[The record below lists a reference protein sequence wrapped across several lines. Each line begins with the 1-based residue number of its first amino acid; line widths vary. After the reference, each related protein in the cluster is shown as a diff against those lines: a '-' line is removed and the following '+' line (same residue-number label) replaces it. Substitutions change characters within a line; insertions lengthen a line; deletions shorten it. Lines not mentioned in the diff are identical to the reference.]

1 MAPPPRMMGLLL
13 VLITCIAYLPAFHA
27 GFIWDDDRYVT
38 NNPLLTAPDGWWRIW
53 FSLDSPSQYFP
64 LTYSVFRVQHALWGL
79 VPAGYHLVNI
89 LLHAVNALLVWRLL
103 QRLRLP
109 GAWLAAAIFAI
120 HPVQAESVAWITEL
134 KNVLSLFFVL
144 LALLA
149 WLEFIG
155 EETGPR
161 WRWYLLALAAQEL
174 ALAAKTTAC
183 TVPAALLLMLW
194 LKHKPIRWSRGVQL
208 IPFLAVGAGMGLLA
222 MWWERY
228 HQGTPGGMFALSFPE
243 RILVASHAVWFY
255 LGKLLWPVN
264 LTFSYPRW
272 VLHPGAPLAYGWLVA
287 LVALGALICI
297 LRRRWGRGP
306 EVALLFYG
314 LTLAPLLGF
323 VMLFTFVYTFVADH
337 YQYVACIGPMALAA
351 AGIVRA
357 VDSAGPAS
365 RWLKTAVCGALLLTL
380 GGLTW
385 RQCGM
390 YANQEILWQTT
401 LQRNPASWMAH
412 VNLGEYLAQQD
423 RLDEAVAQWR
433 AAIQMNPG
441 DAAADY
447 DLGVACSATG
457 RAKEA
462 VEDFKK
468 ALKIEPHFVKA
479 SSRLAWVLATCPDA
493 SLRDGPEA
501 VRWAQEANQFTRGA
515 NADVL
520 GTLGAAYAGAGKFA
534 DAIAATQQALQLAP
548 ALDDPALTATLQ
560 AQLKCYQANSIFF
573 DPSLDPKSESPNTE
587 RSPKA
592 VIRNDGPAVPE
603 K

>member
-1 MAPPPRMMGLLL
+1 MMGLLL

-64 LTYSVFRVQHALWGL
+64 LTYSIFRLQHALWGL
-79 VPAGYHLVNI
+79 VPAGYHWFNI

-120 HPVQAESVAWITEL
+120 HPVQVESVAWITEL

-149 WLEFIG
+149 WFEFIS
-155 EETGPR
+155 EESR
-161 WRWYLLALAAQEL
+161 SQWRWYLLALAAQAL

-183 TVPAALLLMLW
+183 TLPAALLLMLW
-194 LKHKPIRWSRGVQL
+194 LKHKPVRWSRGAQL
-208 IPFLAVGAGMGLLA
+208 IPFLALGAGMGLLA

-228 HQGTPGGMFALSFPE
+228 HQGTSGGWPALNFPE

-272 VLHPGAPLAYGWLVA
+272 VLHPGAPLAYGWLA
-287 LVALGALICI
+287 AAVALGALVWVF
-297 LRRRWGRGP
+297 RRRWGRGP

-323 VMLFTFVYTFVADH
+323 VMLFTFVYSFVADH
-337 YQYVACIGPMALAA
+337 YQYIACIGPIALAA

-357 VDSAGPAS
+357 VDSAGQAS
-365 RWLKTAVCGALLLTL
+365 RWLKPAVCGALLLTL

-412 VNLGEYLAQQD
+412 VNLGEFLAQQG
-423 RLDEAVAQWR
+423 RLDEAAAQWR
-433 AAIQMNPG
+433 EAIQMNSG
-441 DAAADY
+441 DAAAFY

-457 RAKEA
+457 RAREA
-462 VEDFKK
+462 VDDFGK
-468 ALKIEPHFVKA
+468 ALKIEPHFAKA

-493 SLRDGPEA
+493 ALRNGPEA
-501 VRWAQEANQFTRGA
+501 MRWAQAANQLTRGA

-520 GTLGAAYAGAGKFA
+520 GTLGAAYACAGKFA
-534 DAIAATQQALQLAP
+534 DAVAATRQALQLAP
-548 ALDDPALTATLQ
+548 ALDDPVLMDTLRE
-560 AQLKCYQANSIFF
+560 QLNCYQTNSIFC
-573 DPSLDPKSESPNTE
+573 DPGLSPKSASPNTE
-587 RSPKA
+587 RSPNA
-592 VIRNDGPAVPE
+592 EIRNDEPAVPE